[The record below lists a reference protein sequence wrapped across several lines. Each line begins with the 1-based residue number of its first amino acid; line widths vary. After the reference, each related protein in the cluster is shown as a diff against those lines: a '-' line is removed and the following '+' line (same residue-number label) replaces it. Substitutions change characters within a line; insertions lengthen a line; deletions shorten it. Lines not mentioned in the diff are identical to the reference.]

1 MLSCFVDKEKRLTV
15 LGLGA
20 MGGKAVRAGEACG
33 ALQ

>member
-1 MLSCFVDKEKRLTV
+1 MLSCFVDKEKLFTV

-20 MGGKAVRAGEACG
+20 TGGKAVRAGEACG